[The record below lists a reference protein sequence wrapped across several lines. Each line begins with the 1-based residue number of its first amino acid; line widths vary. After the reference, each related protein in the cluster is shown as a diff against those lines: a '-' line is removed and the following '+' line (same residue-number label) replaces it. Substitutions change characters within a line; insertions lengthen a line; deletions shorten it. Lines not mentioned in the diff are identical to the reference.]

1 MQEVGFQMSLRI
13 SGKHMEIGDAFRTR
27 IEGRIGEA
35 IDKYFDGGFSG
46 HVNVIK
52 SGSRFTADCMIHLDS
67 GMALQATGDAQEPT
81 AAFDV
86 AAERF
91 EKRLRRYKRR
101 LKSHAAAANG
111 SRCRNRLCD
120 HGPGGRRGRR
130 GAGRL
135 RAGDRCRIDGGVK
148 TLTVASAVIE
158 LDTKDSPV
166 FVFRNAGNGQVNVVY
181 RRADGN
187 IGWIDPA
194 AASLKPDHNLL
205 TGTPSGG
212 AGAAGRNGAKDKN
225 KMDLTDL
232 IEVSAILPTLKANSK
247 KQLLQL
253 LADKAASATGIP
265 EREIFDTIQQR
276 ERLGSTGVGNGIAIP
291 HGKLGGVKRITG
303 VFARLETP
311 VDFEALDDQPVDLVF
326 LLLAPEGAGADHL
339 KALSRI
345 ARVLRDADAVAKIR
359 GTRDAAAIHAFLA
372 STPTSHAA

>member
-1 MQEVGFQMSLRI
+1 MSLRI

-101 LKSHAAAANG
+101 LKSHAAATN
-111 SRCRNRLCD
+111 
-120 HGPGGRRGRR
+120 
-130 GAGRL
+130 GAGVEIAYAIVAPVAEEDEEVPEDYAPAIVAESTVAL
-135 RAGDRCRIDGGVK
+135 K

-166 FVFRNAGNGQVNVVY
+166 FVFRNAGSGQVNVVY

-194 AASLKPDHNLL
+194 AASLK
-205 TGTPSGG
+205 
-212 AGAAGRNGAKDKN
+212 A
-225 KMDLTDL
+225 
-232 IEVSAILPTLKANSK
+232 
-247 KQLLQL
+247 
-253 LADKAASATGIP
+253 
-265 EREIFDTIQQR
+265 
-276 ERLGSTGVGNGIAIP
+276 
-291 HGKLGGVKRITG
+291 
-303 VFARLETP
+303 
-311 VDFEALDDQPVDLVF
+311 
-326 LLLAPEGAGADHL
+326 
-339 KALSRI
+339 
-345 ARVLRDADAVAKIR
+345 
-359 GTRDAAAIHAFLA
+359 
-372 STPTSHAA
+372 